1 MFNNFFKA
9 LAIFFGRDFFN
20 SVYILEQDEQEIW
33 NNIITKANI
42 GYIEWYNK
50 TNGDD
55 LCGAWIKDITPKE
68 IRLIDKIYNKFYG
81 DDWYV
86 SLPLATAQV
95 SYSQYN
101 NIKNKIITL

>member
-1 MFNNFFKA
+1 MEPRRFCKKCLIRD
-9 LAIFFGRDFFN
+9 LADE
-20 SVYILEQDEQEIW
+20 EQKDL
-33 NNIITKANI
+33 KK
-42 GYIEWYNK
+42 YIEWYNK

-55 LCGAWIKDITPKE
+55 LCGPWIKDIIPEE

-86 SLPLATAQV
+86 SLPISTAQV

-101 NIKNKIITL
+101 NIKNKVIW